1 MEKLGWFFNN
11 EWMQRDRINEA
22 ADEINALRAA
32 RADSHGAIERLF
44 ALDRAQGQELA
55 ALRVTV
61 EVLANML
68 IESGAVDEKTLRY
81 RIEAAWAN
89 TEILEK
95 PGMAPSAFETLGRPA
110 AAPDNPTKP

>member
-11 EWMQRDRINEA
+11 EWMQRNAINEA
-22 ADEINALRAA
+22 AEEIDSLRAA
-32 RADSHGAIERLF
+32 RADSHSAIERLF
-44 ALDRAQGQELA
+44 SLDRAQGQELA

-81 RIEAAWAN
+81 RIEAAYQN
-89 TEILEK
+89 NDLIQP
-95 PGMAPSAFETLGRPA
+95 PGMQPSAYETLGDPPA
-110 AAPDNPTKP
+110 RKP

>member
-11 EWMQRDRINEA
+11 EWMQRERINEA
-22 ADEINALRAA
+22 AEEINSLRAA

-44 ALDRAQGQELA
+44 ALDRVQGQELA
-55 ALRVTV
+55 AVRVTL
-61 EVLANML
+61 EVLTNLL

-89 TEILEK
+89 NELMQK
-95 PGMAPSAFETLGRPA
+95 PATPLSAYETLGSPP
-110 AAPDNPTKP
+110 PDDPEKP

>member
-11 EWMQRDRINEA
+11 EWMQRDRLNEA
-22 ADEINALRAA
+22 ADEINTLRAA
-32 RADSHGAIERLF
+32 RADSQSAIERLF

-55 ALRVTV
+55 SLRVTV
-61 EVLANML
+61 EVLANLL

-89 TEILEK
+89 HEAAQ
-95 PGMAPSAFETLGRPA
+95 PPAPKLSAFETLGARPVDD
-110 AAPDNPTKP
+110 PSKP

>member
-22 ADEINALRAA
+22 ADEINSLRAA

-61 EVLANML
+61 EVLANLL
-68 IESGAVDEKTLRY
+68 IESGAVDEKSLRY

-89 TEILEK
+89 NDLIDK
-95 PGMAPSAFETLGRPA
+95 PTMAPSAYETLGQ
-110 AAPDNPTKP
+110 APPDDPSKP

>member
-11 EWMQRDRINEA
+11 EWMQRERINEA

-44 ALDRAQGQELA
+44 ALDRVQGQELA
-55 ALRVTV
+55 AVRVTL
-61 EVLANML
+61 EVLSNLL

-89 TEILEK
+89 NEMMMEK
-95 PGMAPSAFETLGRPA
+95 PASPPSAYETLGRLP
-110 AAPDNPTKP
+110 PDDPEKP

>member
-11 EWMQRDRINEA
+11 EWMQRERINEA

-55 ALRVTV
+55 AVRVTL
-61 EVLANML
+61 EVLTNL
-68 IESGAVDEKTLRY
+68 LLESGVVDEKALRY

-89 TEILEK
+89 NDLIQK
-95 PGMAPSAFETLGRPA
+95 PGMEPSAFETLGQSS
-110 AAPDNPTKP
+110 PDDPEKP